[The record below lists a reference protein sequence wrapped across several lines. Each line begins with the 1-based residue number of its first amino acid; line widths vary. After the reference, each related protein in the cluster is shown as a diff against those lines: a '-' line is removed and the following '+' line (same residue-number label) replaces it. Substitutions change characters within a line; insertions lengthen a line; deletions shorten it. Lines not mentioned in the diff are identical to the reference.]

1 LKSAWSDNLALGLW
15 LLTLCSMLYA
25 INATDNKQ
33 RTVMEHKRADR
44 IADLIL
50 KELAEVLLR
59 KVKDPRVTDITLTNV
74 EVSADL
80 RHAKVYYSLLGDDEK
95 RSKATVG
102 LESARGFVKRELG
115 KRLQLRRIP
124 DISFCFDASLEHG
137 SHIDRL
143 LAELK
148 ESDH

>member
-1 LKSAWSDNLALGLW
+1 
-15 LLTLCSMLYA
+15 
-25 INATDNKQ
+25 
-33 RTVMEHKRADR
+33 VEHKRADR

-59 KVKDPRVTDITLTNV
+59 RVKDPRLAGITLTNV
-74 EVSADL
+74 EVSPDL
-80 RHAKVYYSLLGDDEK
+80 RHAKVYYSLLGDNEK
-95 RSKATVG
+95 RIEAAVG

-115 KRLQLRRIP
+115 KGLHLRRIP

-137 SHIDRL
+137 SNIDRL

>member
-1 LKSAWSDNLALGLW
+1 
-15 LLTLCSMLYA
+15 
-25 INATDNKQ
+25 
-33 RTVMEHKRADR
+33 MERKRADR

-59 KVKDPRVTDITLTNV
+59 RVKDPRVADITLTNV
-74 EVSADL
+74 EVSPDL

-95 RSKATVG
+95 RSKAIVG

-115 KRLQLRRIP
+115 KRLQLRRMP
-124 DISFCFDASLEHG
+124 DLSFYFDASLEHG

>member
-1 LKSAWSDNLALGLW
+1 
-15 LLTLCSMLYA
+15 MLYA

>member
-1 LKSAWSDNLALGLW
+1 MAHGAKIQTLRAMHLVLSSGLRQR
-15 LLTLCSMLYA
+15 TM
-25 INATDNKQ
+25 DNKQ
-33 RTVMEHKRADR
+33 RTLVEHKRTDR

-50 KELAEVLLR
+50 QELAEVLLR
-59 KVKDPRVTDITLTNV
+59 KVQDPRLSDITLTSV

-80 RHAKVYYSLLGDDEK
+80 RHAKIYYSLLGDDEK
-95 RSKATVG
+95 RSKAAVG

-124 DISFCFDASLEHG
+124 DISFYFDASLEHG

>member
-1 LKSAWSDNLALGLW
+1 
-15 LLTLCSMLYA
+15 
-25 INATDNKQ
+25 
-33 RTVMEHKRADR
+33 VEHKRADR

-59 KVKDPRVTDITLTNV
+59 RVKDPRLTDITLTNV
-74 EVSADL
+74 EVSPDL

-95 RSKATVG
+95 RSKAAVG

-124 DISFCFDASLEHG
+124 DISFYFDLSLEHG

>member
-1 LKSAWSDNLALGLW
+1 MHLVLSSGLRQR
-15 LLTLCSMLYA
+15 T
-25 INATDNKQ
+25 TDNKQ
-33 RTVMEHKRADR
+33 RTLVEHKRTDR

-50 KELAEVLLR
+50 QELAEVLLR
-59 KVKDPRVTDITLTNV
+59 KVQDPRLSDITLTSV

-80 RHAKVYYSLLGDDEK
+80 RHAKIYYSLLGDDEK
-95 RSKATVG
+95 RSKVALG
-102 LESARGFVKRELG
+102 LESAKGFVKRELG

-124 DISFCFDASLEHG
+124 DISFYFDASLEHG

>member
-1 LKSAWSDNLALGLW
+1 MHTRALRAFSCLTRSEHLITGKLTKQANGL
-15 LLTLCSMLYA
+15 
-25 INATDNKQ
+25 NKI
-33 RTVMEHKRADR
+33 VEHKRADR
-44 IADLIL
+44 IGDLIL
-50 KELAEVLLR
+50 KELAEILLR
-59 KVKDPRVTDITLTNV
+59 KVKDPRVADITLTNV
-74 EVSADL
+74 EVSPDL
-80 RHAKVYYSLLGDDEK
+80 RYAKVYYSLLGDDEK

-124 DISFCFDASLEHG
+124 DISFYFDASLEHG

>member
-1 LKSAWSDNLALGLW
+1 
-15 LLTLCSMLYA
+15 
-25 INATDNKQ
+25 
-33 RTVMEHKRADR
+33 MEHKRTDR

-50 KELAEVLLR
+50 QELAEVLLR
-59 KVKDPRVTDITLTNV
+59 KVQDPRLSDITLTSV

-80 RHAKVYYSLLGDDEK
+80 RHAKIYYSLLGDDEK
-95 RSKATVG
+95 RSKVALG

-124 DISFCFDASLEHG
+124 DISFYFDASLEHG

>member
-1 LKSAWSDNLALGLW
+1 MKAVNFEKSHRPSSIQNIE
-15 LLTLCSMLYA
+15 SS
-25 INATDNKQ
+25 IE
-33 RTVMEHKRADR
+33 RFMEHKRADR
-44 IADLIL
+44 IGDLML

-59 KVKDPRVTDITLTNV
+59 RVKDPRLADITLTGV

-95 RSKATVG
+95 RNKAAEG
-102 LESARGFVKRELG
+102 LESAKGFVKRELG
-115 KRLQLRRIP
+115 KRLTLRRIP
-124 DISFCFDASLEHG
+124 DISFYFDASLEHG

>member
-1 LKSAWSDNLALGLW
+1 MHLVLSSGLRQR
-15 LLTLCSMLYA
+15 T
-25 INATDNKQ
+25 TDNKQ
-33 RTVMEHKRADR
+33 RTLVEHKRTDR

-50 KELAEVLLR
+50 QELAEVLLR
-59 KVKDPRVTDITLTNV
+59 KVQDPRLSDITLTSV

-80 RHAKVYYSLLGDDEK
+80 RHAKIYYSLLGDDEK
-95 RSKATVG
+95 RSKVALG

-124 DISFCFDASLEHG
+124 DISFYFDASLEHG

-143 LAELK
+143 LADLK

>member
-1 LKSAWSDNLALGLW
+1 MIERLGRFQRLQRFERVEQ
-15 LLTLCSMLYA
+15 LT
-25 INATDNKQ
+25 TDNKQ
-33 RTVMEHKRADR
+33 PTVMEHKRTDR

-50 KELAEVLLR
+50 QELAEVLLR
-59 KVKDPRVTDITLTNV
+59 RVKDPRLSDITLTNV

-80 RHAKVYYSLLGDDEK
+80 RHAKIYYSLLGDDEK
-95 RSKATVG
+95 RSQAAVG
-102 LESARGFVKRELG
+102 LERAKGFVKRELG

-124 DISFCFDASLEHG
+124 DISFYFDASLEHG

>member
-1 LKSAWSDNLALGLW
+1 MHLVLSSGLRQR
-15 LLTLCSMLYA
+15 T
-25 INATDNKQ
+25 TDNKQ
-33 RTVMEHKRADR
+33 RTLVEHKRTDR

-50 KELAEVLLR
+50 QELAEVLLR
-59 KVKDPRVTDITLTNV
+59 KVQDPRLSDITLTSV

-80 RHAKVYYSLLGDDEK
+80 RHAKIYYSLLGDDEK
-95 RSKATVG
+95 RSKAALG
-102 LESARGFVKRELG
+102 LESAKGFVKRELG

-124 DISFCFDASLEHG
+124 DISFYFDASLEHG

>member
-1 LKSAWSDNLALGLW
+1 VQEINFNKSHSESRIQNLESSVEKL
-15 LLTLCSMLYA
+15 
-25 INATDNKQ
+25 
-33 RTVMEHKRADR
+33 MEHKRTDR

-50 KELAEVLLR
+50 QELAEVLLR
-59 KVKDPRVTDITLTNV
+59 RVQDPRLSDITLTSV

-80 RHAKVYYSLLGDDEK
+80 RHAKIYYSLLGDDEK
-95 RSKATVG
+95 RSKAAVG
-102 LESARGFVKRELG
+102 LERARGFVKRELG

-124 DISFCFDASLEHG
+124 DISFYFDASLEHG